1 MGGSNVETTERRPP
15 PREAA
20 PEKEATVFI
29 QIVQGRCKREKEMR
43 ALADR
48 WRDELAPGADGWLGG
63 TYGFTDDDM
72 FLAVVRFES
81 RQKAMTN
88 SARPEQGA
96 WAEQMMALMDGEVTY
111 HDCEDVTLM
120 MGGGSDDAG
129 FVQVIRGKVD
139 DPDRLRAMMT
149 SDPTSLHEM
158 RPEIIGATLAIEPD
172 GTFTETVA
180 FTDEASA
187 RKGEST
193 EPPAD
198 VRAELEYA
206 MKDATFYDL
215 HHPWFSSAD

>member
-1 MGGSNVETTERRPP
+1 M
-15 PREAA
+15 
-20 PEKEATVFI
+20 FI
-29 QIVQGRCKREKEMR
+29 QIIQGKCTRQDELH
-43 ALADR
+43 ALADT
-48 WRDELAPGADGWLGG
+48 WRREISPGADGWLGG

-72 FLAVVRFES
+72 FVGVVRFES
-81 RQKAMTN
+81 REKAMTN

-111 HDCEDVTLM
+111 HDCEDVTLL

-139 DPDRLRAMMT
+139 DPSRLKAMLA
-149 SDPTSLHEM
+149 DPVMLHEM

-187 RKGEST
+187 RKGEAL

-198 VRAELEYA
+198 VRADLEYA
-206 MKDATFYDL
+206 MKGATFYDL
-215 HHPWFSSAD
+215 HKPWFDSAQ